1 MIKAMIKNLRIKH
14 SLIIFSVAIITVL
27 VLIFLYG
34 VQIETYKIIEI
45 FLIMLFYSFY
55 SFSLNNYFDRNVDR
69 NNPLKI
75 KFNPIASGELSEQS
89 SLFLN
94 AFLVSSV
101 LLMTFF
107 WFSNTVLIMILAILA
122 VSLYSYKMK
131 QKPIWDIVF
140 HGLSFLTYFIFP
152 AILFNLK
159 PDLLI
164 IGSLITLST
173 SNMIEIGNQ
182 LEDFESDIKSNI
194 ITTAGKF
201 GKKISK
207 QICLISAI
215 LFISSLIFLYISFN
229 APLILVF
236 LISPLYKLYNMRN
249 NF

>member
-14 SLIIFSVAIITVL
+14 SLILFSVTIFTVF

-34 VQIETYKIIEI
+34 IQIGIYKIIEI
-45 FLIMLFYSFY
+45 FLVMLFYAFY

-69 NNPLKI
+69 NNPIKI
-75 KFNPIASGELSEQS
+75 KFNPIASGELSEKS

-94 AFLVSSV
+94 TFLALSV
-101 LLMTFF
+101 LLMSFF
-107 WFSNTVLIMILAILA
+107 WFPNTFLLMILAILT

-131 QKPIWDIVF
+131 QKPLLDIVF

-164 IGSLITLST
+164 IGSLITFST

-182 LEDFESDIKSNI
+182 LEDYESDRKSNI
-194 ITTAGKF
+194 LTTVGKF
-201 GKKISK
+201 GKKASK
-207 QICLISAI
+207 HICFFSALTYTMSLMF
-215 LFISSLIFLYISFN
+215 LFISFN
-229 APLILVF
+229 APAILIF
-236 LISPLYKLYNMRN
+236 SFSPIYSLYSMRN
-249 NF
+249 SF